1 MKKDLSFQVVCPK
14 GHLPGFDQEQ
24 ALEEEPD
31 AQDGKI
37 SVAWQAVFSS
47 RSQIGWIV
55 SFWPFVAG
63 RHRHRC
69 NAGAAQRAE
78 DRGGLAPASCLSMKR
93 ASAGSR

>member
-1 MKKDLSFQVVCPK
+1 MKKGLSFQVVCPK

-47 RSQIGWIV
+47 RSQIGDLTGFA
-55 SFWPFVAG
+55 SQGAL
-63 RHRHRC
+63 RHL
-69 NAGAAQRAE
+69 GFY
-78 DRGGLAPASCLSMKR
+78 
-93 ASAGSR
+93 